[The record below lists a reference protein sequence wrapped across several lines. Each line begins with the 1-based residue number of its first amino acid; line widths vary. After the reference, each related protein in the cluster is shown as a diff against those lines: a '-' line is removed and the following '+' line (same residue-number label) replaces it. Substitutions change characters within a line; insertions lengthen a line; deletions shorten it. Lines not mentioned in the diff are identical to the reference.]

1 MQFSRTTRSV
11 PALGDK
17 DLAKASLTPRTNVI
31 STVSCSGSNRSVT
44 QRTKEKTE
52 TQQKPKQEKEPLKCD
67 VRSAQA
73 MFKSSEQEFVDQN
86 ATHAKKKMCARNENM
101 PNQEG
106 SVQSNTLVLENGIE
120 CLITS
125 NWCQL

>member
-1 MQFSRTTRSV
+1 MQFSRITRSV

-17 DLAKASLTPRTNVI
+17 DLAKASLIPRTNII

-44 QRTKEKTE
+44 QRTEEKTE
-52 TQQKPKQEKEPLKCD
+52 TQRKPKQEKEPLKCD

-73 MFKSSEQEFVDQN
+73 MFKSSEQEFVKMPPMP
-86 ATHAKKKMCARNENM
+86 KKKKSARNETM

-106 SVQSNTLVLENGIE
+106 SVQSNTLVLEYGIE